1 MLKCM
6 NMNMIY
12 KRLGVLLGGNPE
24 VSLFPSRLTSAWW
37 PLWTA
42 CVGMAVPTC
51 ALGHWAL
58 AGSWNSPEEQILDSF
73 QNVPFCHPWISAH
86 KSNFINISSFS
97 SLSSEWGLLVWAPI
111 HSLQRMGAVP
121 WRGRVLGGGA
131 VGQGAY
137 LSANGSTWNPVW
149 RQQWRFLEKRVSHW
163 RLVVGEGRTNAS
175 FTADWDLGSLQQLM
189 ELS

>member
-51 ALGHWAL
+51 ALGHRAL
-58 AGSWNSPEEQILDSF
+58 ARSWNSPEEQILDSF

-86 KSNFINISSFS
+86 KSNFISISSFS

-121 WRGRVLGGGA
+121 WRGRVLGGVQWVREHTCQQMGA
-131 VGQGAY
+131 HGTLFGDSGGGFWKSAFPIGGWWWGRGEQMH
-137 LSANGSTWNPVW
+137 LS
-149 RQQWRFLEKRVSHW
+149 
-163 RLVVGEGRTNAS
+163 
-175 FTADWDLGSLQQLM
+175 QLT
-189 ELS
+189 EIWAVCNS